1 MIGQM
6 NNRNKS
12 FAVFPSPPFPL
23 TPTLLPILLLERKI
37 YIRRNEEV
45 RRSFREVYRRIRI
58 YGGVFS
64 FFFFFNVGTP
74 PRGKRTKGVVITA
87 MFSSLSLPSSP
98 VFSTAWRIP
107 WPSFF
112 LYTDHAFH
120 FPTSFYRFPIST

>member
-1 MIGQM
+1 M

-12 FAVFPSPPFPL
+12 FAVFPSPPFPI

-37 YIRRNEEV
+37 YTAKRRGETIV
-45 RRSFREVYRRIRI
+45 SRSISQDQDLRGCF
-58 YGGVFS
+58 FF